1 MKNLLNFNKPKNV
14 VQWLI
19 FLAAIGMTL
28 SSPYGTRAF
37 WREFNKYL
45 EKKSEKEK
53 ISFPPGKISQTI
65 YYLKKRKIISFA
77 EENGKVALTL
87 TEKGKRRKLEY
98 DLNNIVI
105 PKPKAW
111 DGRWQLLMF
120 DIPESYKFARN
131 ALRWKLKNLG
141 FIQFQKSVWIYPYH
155 CENEID
161 FLAEHFLIARFIN
174 LLTVQI
180 ENDKSLREHFD
191 LQHSRLF

>member
-1 MKNLLNFNKPKNV
+1 MKNLLNFNKPKNA

-19 FLAAIGMTL
+19 FLAAIGITL
-28 SSPYGTRAF
+28 SSPYGTRTF
-37 WREFNKYL
+37 WRELNKYL

-53 ISFPPGKISQTI
+53 ISFPQGKISQTI
-65 YYLKKRKIISFA
+65 YYLKKQKIISFA
-77 EENGKVALTL
+77 EENGKIALTL

-105 PKPKAW
+105 PKPNVW
-111 DGRWQLLMF
+111 DRRWRLLMF

-161 FLAEHFLIARFIN
+161 FLTEHFSIARFIN

-180 ENDKSLREHFD
+180 ENDKPLREHFN
-191 LQHSRLF
+191 LQHL